1 MSLTCYTRV
10 ATMWDDGCSWWM
22 ILDGV
27 ERNSVPVTC
36 WMKPLHPFVRGGW
49 GAYCLQGWKGFWFVL
64 IALKPNFFMQTWW
77 TRRECQQREGAEI
90 FNQWILQTPSVPI
103 SKIWLRVDETDED
116 CHSEW
121 PRGYHLLARVHRKA
135 AGWNSLLGNWLGT
148 YFSQWSNV
156 ILLKGAGDNCCESK
170 QISVWG
176 TCHVKRRASGTKS
189 PRSTYQILKRHRGFL
204 GSFGIFAK

>member
-1 MSLTCYTRV
+1 MLNETVVSV
-10 ATMWDDGCSWWM
+10 CS
-22 ILDGV
+22 G
-27 ERNSVPVTC
+27 R
-36 WMKPLHPFVRGGW
+36 

-64 IALKPNFFMQTWW
+64 IALKPDFFMQTWW

-103 SKIWLRVDETDED
+103 SKIGLRLDETDED
-116 CHSEW
+116 CCSKW

-170 QISVWG
+170 QTSTSG
-176 TCHVKRRASGTKS
+176 RCHVKRRASGTKS
-189 PRSTYQILKRHRGFL
+189 PR
-204 GSFGIFAK
+204 